1 MRSKKAME
9 FEVIVKAILALLILA
24 VLSGLIY
31 LFVIK
36 RGAGGLNAIWNSTM
50 SSADNVMEG
59 FKKIVSGG

>member
-36 RGAGGLNAIWNSTM
+36 RGAHSLNAIWNNTM
-50 SSADNVMEG
+50 SSAGNVMEG
-59 FKKIVSGG
+59 FKKLVSGG